1 MFPDFGNPIFYVQI
15 LAALAVF
22 LIICKLISSSFV
34 YINNGSYGVV
44 EKLWSFSARKRS
56 SFMALYNEPGF
67 QPDIIYGGVHFLFPF
82 MYRVRKQR
90 MITVKGIAYLFSRDG
105 APMKEG
111 QALAKFPEPTNGD
124 EVSVSDARAFL
135 THGGQQGPQR
145 QILREGLYAINTALF
160 AVFTEEDIFTIS
172 VGEDEILKKI
182 DESIKAVDG
191 YNPIILDSDGVGI
204 VTVNDGPSLEHGEI
218 IAPTVGTDRD
228 QISFFH
234 NSFQSIEKFLKAG
247 GRRGRQEQVLVEGRY
262 YINRLFATVEI
273 INKEVIPVGFVGVVN
288 SYAGPQGADISGAD
302 YTHGELVEVK
312 QKGIWNR
319 PLLPGKYAI
328 NPYAMR
334 VIQIPTTNF
343 VLRWQQNSVEDHGF
357 DKNLQEIKLITS
369 DAYEPIVGLSLV
381 LHITANDAPYVIQQ
395 FADLQLMVD
404 QTLDTIVSS
413 WFRDAV
419 QGLKMLQ
426 FISQRSELQGRAVAE
441 IGAKLQRY
449 RLSLQQIMLG
459 TPHSDGKDGGK
470 IQGLFTQLTER
481 ELAAEQKATF
491 EARKLTAETE
501 RGYNEAKAV
510 AENQQNL
517 TASKISIEVAQNKG
531 AATLAEKTQA
541 ARAIVVTAEADAKK
555 VELMGAAEARRI
567 TLTGEA
573 EASAAAAQVQAWG
586 GNAFAMQKFLA
597 ELAKESI
604 TNSKFA
610 LVPQIQLG
618 GTAGEGGGI
627 ADVLAAT
634 VLAGTKPGQ
643 MPQA

>member
-1 MFPDFGNPIFYVQI
+1 MFSIFANPVLDAEIVTAFV
-15 LAALAVF
+15 AF
-22 LIICKLISSSFV
+22 LVICKLISSSFV

-56 SFMALYNEPGF
+56 NFMALHGEPGF
-67 QPDIIYGGVHFLFPF
+67 QPDIIHGGVHFLFPF
-82 MYRVRKQR
+82 MYRVHKQR
-90 MITVKGIAYLFSRDG
+90 MITVKGIAYLFARDG

-111 QALAKFPEPTNGD
+111 QALAQFPESTT
-124 EVSVSDARAFL
+124 EISVGDARAFL
-135 THGGQQGPQR
+135 QYGGQQGPQR

-160 AVFTEEDIFTIS
+160 AVFTEEGIFTVN
-172 VGEDEILKKI
+172 VGEDEILQKI
-182 DESIKAVDG
+182 DDASKAVNG
-191 YNPIILDSDGVGI
+191 YDPIILDSDGVGI

-228 QISFFH
+228 RVEFFH
-234 NSFQSIEKFLKAG
+234 NSFQSVEKFLKAG

-288 SYAGPQGADISGAD
+288 SYAGPQGADVSGTD
-302 YTHGELVEVK
+302 HTHGELVEVK

-334 VIQIPTTNF
+334 VIKVPTTNF
-343 VLRWQQNSVEDHGF
+343 VLRWQGNSVEDHGF

-381 LHITANDAPYVIQQ
+381 LHIAANDAPYVIQQ
-395 FADLQLMVD
+395 FADLQLLVD

-426 FISQRSELQGRAVAE
+426 FISQRSELQGHAAVE

-501 RGYNEAKAV
+501 RGYNEAKAI
-510 AENQQNL
+510 AENQQAL
-517 TASKISIEVAQNKG
+517 TGSKIAIEVAQNKG
-531 AATLAEKTQA
+531 AAALAEKTQA
-541 ARAIVVTAEADAKK
+541 ARATVVTAEADAQKT
-555 VELMGAAEARRI
+555 ELLGAAEAKRI
-567 TLTGEA
+567 ALTGEA
-573 EASAAAAQVQAWG
+573 EAAAAAAQVQAWG
-586 GNAFAMQKFLA
+586 GTAFAMQKFLA
-597 ELAKESI
+597 EIARESI
-604 TNSKFA
+604 TNSRFA

-618 GTAGEGGGI
+618 GTAGETGGM
-627 ADVLAAT
+627 ADVLAAAM
-634 VLAGTKPGQ
+634 LAGLRQPPAQ